1 MFGIVGTIGAIDP
14 WVYTGYMHHY
24 DDLLAH
30 FGRTYYSTRV
40 AAIWPQ
46 GWLYQLIG
54 EHAYRVI
61 RWLVLMA
68 CGIGVTL
75 FLRQRGA
82 RWIAYAGGTS
92 VMFSAPLL
100 LELQE
105 DYTSEVGIAYALLA
119 LPALTARSSWWALA
133 GGALASLAINAHEG
147 VAYLLIPLLVLAV
160 VDIAFQRGV
169 RAVLVRFAAAA
180 GGLLL
185 GQVALSVAMG
195 ATYGWERSN
204 WLFQETSF
212 NIAGQLSQGLAQ
224 RWSVPWDN
232 VYGRI
237 TILTILVGAWM
248 CAALIVTATRRLAE
262 FRAFIGITLASALL
276 IAMIL
281 YSHFVV
287 GSGLVG
293 LPYYLVFMV
302 ILSTVT
308 AWTAVAAITRGTVA
322 RGVAI
327 GTATA
332 VIIIAFLLPI
342 ANLPHAAWN
351 ALWWSGIGVA
361 FAALIAALLLRS
373 KGAATLSIM
382 VGAVVLTGV
391 VIPTA
396 PLATGGI
403 VPLTYGS
410 VTQASKANTKTR
422 AMGEALHAVALNF
435 IDYVHETIPSTMPF
449 LVYYPARDVFVS
461 IQSTTLLGYS
471 CIECT
476 TPSNPFPRFSPDGRV
491 LAANVQALVFMA
503 STRGS
508 IVAAQR
514 SAALLDPPFPTA
526 LSPRNIGVGPIP
538 AWVGVSY
545 QGPAPSIR

>member
-1 MFGIVGTIGAIDP
+1 MFGAIGYLDP
-14 WVYTGYMHHY
+14 WFYTGYMQHY
-24 DDLLAH
+24 GDLLARY
-30 FGRTYYSTRV
+30 GRTYWSARV

-100 LELQE
+100 FELQS
-105 DYTSEVGIAYALLA
+105 DYTPTVGIAYALLA

-160 VDIAFQRGV
+160 ADIAFRRGI

-185 GQVALSVAMG
+185 SQVALSVAMG

-204 WLFQETSF
+204 WLFQEASF
-212 NIAGQLSQGLAQ
+212 NIVGQLSSGLA
-224 RWSVPWDN
+224 RNWFVPWDN
-232 VYGRI
+232 AYGRI
-237 TILTILVGAWM
+237 TTMTILVGVWM
-248 CAALIVTATRRLAE
+248 CVALIVMATRRFTE
-262 FRAFIGITLASALL
+262 SRAFTGITLASALL
-276 IAMIL
+276 IAMVL

-287 GSGLVG
+287 GSGVVG

-302 ILSTVT
+302 MLSTVT
-308 AWTAVAAITRGTVA
+308 AWTAVAVVARGTVA
-322 RGVAI
+322 RSVAI

-332 VIIIAFLLPI
+332 VVIVAFLLPI
-342 ANLPHAAWN
+342 ANLPHAAWD

-361 FAALIAALLLRS
+361 FGALIAALLLRS
-373 KGAATLSIM
+373 NAAAARAVM
-382 VGAVVLTGV
+382 VGAVVITGV
-391 VIPTA
+391 VIPTG
-396 PLATGGI
+396 PLATRDSAADQYGG
-403 VPLTYGS
+403 
-410 VTQASKANTKTR
+410 VTQASKANAKMGAR
-422 AMGEALHAVALNF
+422 AEAVHAVALNF
-435 IDYVHETIPSTMPF
+435 IDYVQATAPLPMPF
-449 LVYYPARDVFVS
+449 LVYYPYSHVFIS
-461 IQSTTLLGYS
+461 IQSTTLWGYS
-471 CIECT
+471 CIECAG
-476 TPSNPFPRFSPDGRV
+476 SVNSFPRFSPDGRV
-491 LAANVQALVFMA
+491 RAANAQALVFMA
-503 STRGS
+503 STRGG

-514 SAALLDPPFPTA
+514 SAALLNLPFPTA